1 MIRPAIDDGYKES
14 GVGGVALTI
23 LGAYC
28 TECLRPV
35 NLPKPFCPFCCFG
48 DREDCY
54 AAYWEGERITRP
66 AILVVKK
73 AGRPVTEREL
83 SASAHREIIQH
94 PLPDIDVRDQK
105 SGADRVD
112 KTTIINGTP
121 IKQEDLEPWELEDFW
136 AIKLNTIKGEG
147 LSLEQWWDPP
157 GTTDDLFHFE
167 L

>member
-1 MIRPAIDDGYKES
+1 MD
-14 GVGGVALTI
+14 GVALTI

-35 NLPKPFCPFCCFG
+35 NLPKPLCCFG

-54 AAYWEGERITRP
+54 AAYWEGERITGP

-73 AGRPVTEREL
+73 AGRPATEREL

-121 IKQEDLEPWELEDFW
+121 MEMDRGKAPPTGSSF
-136 AIKLNTIKGEG
+136 TG
-147 LSLEQWWDPP
+147 LDRLRPMRKMPRLLKRNSLRPSR
-157 GTTDDLFHFE
+157 
-167 L
+167 